1 MDISTT
7 TTITLTEAEIQ
18 EAVKQYIQTNALDLE
33 NKDVEFTT
41 QLPAEMQVVV
51 SEPTTVVNPNHHTK
65 PVAQPVMEKDKI
77 IDVLEDEPSI
87 QNQDKSLEEHEVLS
101 PCQPVKRPNPF
112 AIDSV
117 SQSTNTPIQTR
128 NPFKEDPIVG
138 FKKESRLMPPR
149 APKGIFG

>member
-51 SEPTTVVNPNHHTK
+51 SESTTVVNPNHHIK
-65 PVAQPVMEKDKI
+65 SVAQPVMEDDKI

-87 QNQDKSLEEHEVLS
+87 QNQDKALEEHEVS
-101 PCQPVKRPNPF
+101 TPCQPVKRPNPF
-112 AIDSV
+112 AIDNV

-128 NPFKEDPIVG
+128 SPLKDNPIEG
-138 FKKESRLMPPR
+138 FKKESKLMPQRP
-149 APKGIFG
+149 PKGIFG